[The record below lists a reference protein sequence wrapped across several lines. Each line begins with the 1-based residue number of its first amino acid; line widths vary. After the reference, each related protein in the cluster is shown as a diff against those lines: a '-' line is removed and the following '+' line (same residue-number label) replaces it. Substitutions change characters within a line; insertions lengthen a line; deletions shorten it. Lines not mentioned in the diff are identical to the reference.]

1 MAMKRAE
8 MGTDLID
15 HLTPEEK
22 DLLSRLNPEITDLK
36 DKLITCRTDRIE
48 VNQMN
53 SIGVYMSFNL
63 MHLCVLICVCFAF
76 DRLKQGKQSLKPI

>member
-1 MAMKRAE
+1 MLADVRTQIEQLKASMAMKQAE

-36 DKLITCRTDRIE
+36 DQLITCRTDRIE
-48 VNQMN
+48 VN
-53 SIGVYMSFNL
+53 
-63 MHLCVLICVCFAF
+63 
-76 DRLKQGKQSLKPI
+76 